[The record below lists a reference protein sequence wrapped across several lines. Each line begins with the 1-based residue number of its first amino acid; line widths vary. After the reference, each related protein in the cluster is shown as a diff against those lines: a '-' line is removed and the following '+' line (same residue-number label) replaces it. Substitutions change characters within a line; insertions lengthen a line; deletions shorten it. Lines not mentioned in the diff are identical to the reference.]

1 MRKSPIFERKLN
13 NMNNAAVDKIISLI
27 KPLSIEDKLEI
38 LSLLIQDLKADYAAK
53 ESKINS
59 K

>member
-1 MRKSPIFERKLN
+1 
-13 NMNNAAVDKIISLI
+13 MNNAAVDKIISLI